1 MATPSQIEANKANA
15 LKSTGPR
22 TDAGKLLSRDNALK
36 HALASRH
43 LILEE
48 EDPADYESLRA
59 DLLDHYQPQDP
70 PEALLLD
77 QFAQSAWRLQ
87 RVRRLE
93 TATFS
98 KEFVDLHAWTE
109 QSPMADATLPDVDQQ
124 RALIFHTR
132 AKEFDN
138 LRRHESAIE
147 RAYYRSYR
155 ELEKIRKE
163 RLKASPP
170 VASKETAN
178 PEIGSVLQNP
188 IPPAPAASAT
198 QTAPHEIQSASQSIY
213 SQAASSPSITV
224 DTRDT
229 RSSPSG
235 N

>member
-1 MATPSQIEANKANA
+1 MATPSQIAANKANA
-15 LKSTGPR
+15 ARSTGPR
-22 TDAGKLLSRDNALK
+22 TDAGKLITRDNALK

-98 KEFVDLHAWTE
+98 KEFVDLQAWIQ
-109 QSPMADATLPDVDQQ
+109 QSPMADATLPDADQQ

-138 LRRHESAIE
+138 LRRHESTIE

-163 RLKASPP
+163 RLKSTQP
-170 VASKETAN
+170 VASNETAN

-188 IPPAPAASAT
+188 IQPAPAASAT
-198 QTAPHEIQSASQSIY
+198 QPPAHEIQPASQSIY

-224 DTRDT
+224 NTRDT
-229 RSSPSG
+229 RSSPSC

>member
-1 MATPSQIEANKANA
+1 MATPSQIAANKANA

-59 DLLDHYQPQDP
+59 DLIDHYQPQDP

-77 QFAQSAWRLQ
+77 QFTQSAWRLL

-98 KEFVDLHAWTE
+98 KEFVDLQAWIQ
-109 QSPMADATLPDVDQQ
+109 QSPMADATLPDVDHQ

-138 LRRHESAIE
+138 LRRHESTIE

-163 RLKASPP
+163 RLKSTPPAASN
-170 VASKETAN
+170 KTAN
-178 PEIGSVLQNP
+178 PEIGSVLQKAP
-188 IPPAPAASAT
+188 EPPATPPQPQAIYAHPAPQPAPTDPSLVVPPPASPPP
-198 QTAPHEIQSASQSIY
+198 QIPE
-213 SQAASSPSITV
+213 
-224 DTRDT
+224 
-229 RSSPSG
+229 
-235 N
+235 